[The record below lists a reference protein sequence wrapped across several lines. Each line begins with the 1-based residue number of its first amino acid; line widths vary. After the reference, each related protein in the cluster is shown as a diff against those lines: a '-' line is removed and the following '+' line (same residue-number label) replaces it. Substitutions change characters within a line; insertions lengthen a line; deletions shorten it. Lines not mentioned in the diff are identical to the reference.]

1 MHRHRTSLVHK
12 SKKKLDDVRSD
23 INVTPLVDVCL
34 VLLIIFLV
42 VLDKLARGKD
52 VPLPKTQNHE
62 TEKESSEALI
72 VSVAKDGGHTQIYW
86 DRDALKDIDEL
97 KKRLNEQL
105 RRKAPEFFYFK
116 ADADL
121 KYGDVYPVLISIH
134 EAGANKIM
142 LATQEMKEQK

>member
-12 SKKKLDDVRSD
+12 AQRKLDAVRNE

-52 VPLPKTQNHE
+52 VPLPKTLHH
-62 TEKESSEALI
+62 TEKRDNGDDLI
-72 VSVAKDGGHTQIYW
+72 VSVSKDGGRSQIWW
-86 DRDALKDIDEL
+86 DRDQLADIAAF
-97 KKRLNEQL
+97 KQRLNDEL
-105 RRKAPEFFYFK
+105 RRKQRPMYVK

-121 KYGDVYPVLISIH
+121 KYGDVYPVLMAIH
-134 EAGANKIM
+134 DAGANSVQ
-142 LATQEMKEQK
+142 LATQEQKEAQ

>member
-12 SKKKLDDVRSD
+12 AKRKLDDVRNE

-52 VPLPKTQNHE
+52 VPLPKTLHH
-62 TEKESSEALI
+62 TEKRDNGDDLI
-72 VSVAKDGGHTQIYW
+72 VSVSKDGAKAQIWW
-86 DRDALKDIDEL
+86 DRDQLADIAAFKQRLSDE
-97 KKRLNEQL
+97 L
-105 RRKAPEFFYFK
+105 RRKQRPMYVK

-121 KYGDVYPVLISIH
+121 KYGDVYPVLMAIH
-134 EAGANKIM
+134 DAGANSVQ
-142 LATQEMKEQK
+142 LATQEQKEAQ